1 MPMRT
6 VRAASVLGA
15 HRRSFSSTMSV
26 GIVGFGAVGK
36 ELATQVASQRAALQ
50 AEGVD
55 LNIVAV
61 SRSKVMRLG
70 SVDAS
75 EESTDLGK
83 FSEFMKTQPGKS
95 VIVDCT
101 ADDAPADLYA
111 SWLESGASVV
121 TPNKKAG
128 SGPLARY
135 KAIRAAE
142 KAGSSKFFYEST
154 VGAGLPILSTLQDLN
169 RTGDKVDGIEGIC
182 SGTLSFLFN
191 QFSAEKPWSS
201 VVAEAAAAGFTEPD
215 PRDDLGG
222 VDVQRK
228 VTILAR
234 ECGLELELDDVP
246 VESLVPESLRDW
258 QPSAD
263 ELAEGLAASFIKKIA
278 PFDAEMTKKAEEAAA
293 KGEVLRFVGAIDLKN
308 GKASVELRSLPST
321 HPFAATQHAD
331 NVITFSSERYT
342 PRPLVV
348 QGPGAGAAVTA
359 AGIFGDIL
367 RAA

>member
-1 MPMRT
+1 M
-6 VRAASVLGA
+6 G
-15 HRRSFSSTMSV
+15 
-26 GIVGFGAVGK
+26 
-36 ELATQVASQRAALQ
+36 
-50 AEGVD
+50 
-55 LNIVAV
+55 
-61 SRSKVMRLG
+61 
-70 SVDAS
+70 
-75 EESTDLGK
+75 
-83 FSEFMKTQPGKS
+83 FSEFMKGVSGKP

-111 SWLESGASVV
+111 SWLANGADVI

-128 SGPLARY
+128 SGPLERY

-142 KAGSSKFFYEST
+142 KVAGTTFHYEAT
-154 VGAGLPILSTLQDLN
+154 VGAGLPVITTLQDLT
-169 RTGDKVDGIEGIC
+169 RTGDSVAAIEGIC

-191 QFSAEKPWSS
+191 QFSAEKPWST
-201 VVAEAAAAGFTEPD
+201 VVAAAAEAGFTEPD

-234 ECGLELELDDVP
+234 ECGLDIEMSDVP
-246 VESLVPESLRDW
+246 VESLVPAPLRNW
-258 QPSAD
+258 EPTEANR
-263 ELAEGLAASFIKKIA
+263 ANGLAAAFVEKIA
-278 PFDAEMTKKAEEAAA
+278 PYDAEMTQRAAAAAA
-293 KGEVLRFVGAIDLKN
+293 KGEVLRYVGAIDVVN
-308 GKASVELRSLPST
+308 ARASVELRSLPST

-331 NVITFSSERYT
+331 NVISFSTARYT

-367 RAA
+367 RSAACAR

>member
-1 MPMRT
+1 
-6 VRAASVLGA
+6 
-15 HRRSFSSTMSV
+15 MSV
-26 GIVGFGAVGK
+26 GIVGFGLVGK
-36 ELATQVASQRAALQ
+36 ELAAQIAAQRTALQ

-75 EESTDLGK
+75 EESTDLDK
-83 FSEFMKTQPGKS
+83 FTEFMKTQPGKS

-128 SGPLARY
+128 SGPLERY

-142 KAGSSKFFYEST
+142 KAGGSKFFYEST

-169 RTGDKVDGIEGIC
+169 RTGDKVDAIEGIC

-258 QPSAD
+258 QPSED

-278 PFDAEMTKKAEEAAA
+278 PFDAEMTKKAEAAAA
-293 KGEVLRFVGAIDLKN
+293 KGEVLRFVGAVDLKN
-308 GKASVELRSLPST
+308 GTASVELRSLPST

-359 AGIFGDIL
+359 AGIFSDIL

>member
-1 MPMRT
+1 
-6 VRAASVLGA
+6 
-15 HRRSFSSTMSV
+15 MSV

-36 ELATQVASQRAALQ
+36 ELASQIAAQRAMLQ

-55 LNIVAV
+55 LNVVAV

-95 VIVDCT
+95 VIVDCS

-128 SGPLARY
+128 SGPLDRY

-142 KAGSSKFFYEST
+142 KAGGSKFFYEST

-169 RTGDKVDGIEGIC
+169 RTGDKVDTIEGIC

-234 ECGLELELDDVP
+234 ECGLDLELDDVP

-258 QPSAD
+258 QPSED

-278 PFDAEMTKKAEEAAA
+278 PFDADMTKKAEEAAA

-308 GKASVELRSLPST
+308 GKASVELRSLPSN

-331 NVITFSSERYT
+331 NVIAFSSDRYS